1 MTTPARRPATPRT
14 AHSTRGSPFFTG
26 GRWRALRTLLI
37 AFVAAGATLGVVGA
51 GVLIGAAV
59 AISGHLPAID
69 ALFTLPSEATRIYA
83 ADGQVI
89 ASLYQENRDSIPLS
103 RIPHSLQRAV
113 IDTEDADFYRNP
125 GISVRGIIRAVFRN
139 LVEKGYAQGGSTITQ
154 QLARNLFLTNEKS
167 LPRKIAEMLLA
178 VAIERRLTKDEIL
191 ERYLNQVYFGQGAY
205 GVETAAEV
213 YFGKPAKDL
222 TLPQSAMLA
231 GLIRAPSSYS
241 PYEHPARARVR
252 RGEVLQRMVEVGDLP
267 RRELAAALD
276 APLHLAEKG
285 NAGLI
290 GIRAP
295 YFVSYILPALLQ
307 RYGEEVLYKG
317 GLRIYTT
324 LDLGLQAE
332 ADGALKRGI
341 DEALKEHLNVHQGAI
356 VVLDP
361 RTGYIRAMVG
371 GYDFRTSQF
380 NRAWQAH
387 RQPGSAF
394 KPFTYTVAV
403 MRGIPP
409 TRLLLDQ
416 PIEFSIP
423 GGKVWKPQN
432 YDQKWHGLVTARY
445 ALENSIN
452 VATIRLEQ
460 EVGPKAIVELAHRMG
475 VQSPLQPNLSLTLG
489 SSDVTLLEL
498 ASSYGVFAT
507 GGVRAIP
514 LAITKVTDYH
524 GKILEENTPQ
534 RGVVLSPEVA
544 YLMTDLLKGN
554 VLRGTGTAA
563 NIGVPQAGKTGTTDD
578 FRDAWYIGFT
588 PYMVTGVWVGNDDN
602 SPMHH
607 VPGGSVPARTWAALM
622 KKATAGQP
630 ADDWPR
636 PEGIVQ
642 QTVCGQTGLLAG
654 PECRDPRAELFI
666 RGTEPEGYAVPHP
679 TPPVTPGAPSTGP
692 AGVQLPGDD
701 AGRPNVAVPVGA
713 SAPVSPAGS
722 LPISLTAPREGAV
735 VTPPFLIQG
744 VTRPG
749 AAVHLMVEGRSGVVR
764 VQVADVYL
772 RTDQA
777 GGFAY
782 RVDPWFKPSGGTLV
796 IVASASEGGLTGSTT
811 VSVPIR

>member
-1 MTTPARRPATPRT
+1 VLRRVLLVLLAV
-14 AHSTRGSPFFTG
+14 G
-26 GRWRALRTLLI
+26 GA
-37 AFVAAGATLGVVGA
+37 LGVAGA
-51 GVLIGAAV
+51 GVLVGTAL
-59 AISGHLPAID
+59 AISSHLPSVD
-69 ALFTLPSEATRIYA
+69 ALYTLPSEATRIYA
-83 ADGQVI
+83 ADGQLV

-103 RIPHSLQRAV
+103 RVPRILQRAV
-113 IDTEDADFYRNP
+113 IDTEDADFYRNR
-125 GISVRGIIRAVFRN
+125 GISLRGILRAGIRN
-139 LVEKGYAQGGSTITQ
+139 LIEKGYAEGGSTITQ

-167 LPRKIAEMLLA
+167 LTRKIAEMLLA
-178 VAIERRLTKDEIL
+178 IQIERRLTKDEIL

-231 GLIRAPSSYS
+231 GLIRAPSYYS
-241 PYEHPARARVR
+241 PYEHSNRARGRTV
-252 RGEVLQRMVEVGDLP
+252 EVLQRMVDVGDITT
-267 RRELAAALD
+267 REMRAALG
-276 APLHLAEKG
+276 APLHLAAKG

-295 YFVSYILPALLQ
+295 YFVSYILPPLLQ
-307 RYGEEVLYKG
+307 RYGEDVLYKG

-324 LDLGLQAE
+324 LDLTLQAE
-332 ADGALKRGI
+332 ATAALRQGI
-341 DEALKEHLNVHQGAI
+341 DDAQRERLRVQQGAI

-361 RTGYIRAMVG
+361 RTGSIRAMVG

-409 TRLLLDQ
+409 TKLLLDQ
-416 PIEFSIP
+416 PIAFPLP

-452 VATIRLEQ
+452 VASIRLEQ
-460 EVGPKAIVELAHRMG
+460 EVGPTAIVELAHRMG
-475 VQSPLQPNLSLTLG
+475 IQSPLQPNLSLTLG

-498 ASSYGVFAT
+498 TSSYGVFAAA
-507 GGVRAIP
+507 GVRAVP
-514 LAITKVTDYH
+514 LAITKVTDYR
-524 GKILEENTPQ
+524 GKVLEEHVPQ
-534 RGVVLSPEVA
+534 RTVVLSPDVA

-563 NIGVPQAGKTGTTDD
+563 NLGIPQAGKTGTTDD

-588 PYMVTGVWVGNDDN
+588 PSMVTGVWVGNDDN
-602 SPMHH
+602 SPMNH
-607 VPGGSVPARTWAALM
+607 VPGGSVPARTWAAFM

-636 PEGIVQ
+636 PDGIVQ
-642 QTVCGQTGLLAG
+642 QTVCGTTGLLAAS
-654 PECRDPRAELFI
+654 ECPDPRPELFI
-666 RGTEPEGYAVPHP
+666 KGTEPEGYVQPRSAPAE
-679 TPPVTPGAPSTGP
+679 TLGTAPSGP
-692 AGVQLPGDD
+692 AGSTATS
-701 AGRPNVAVPVGA
+701 AGAQSAQPAGA
-713 SAPVSPAGS
+713 QSAHAAGSPAGAPAPAGTF
-722 LPISLTAPREGAV
+722 PITITAPREGSL
-735 VTPPFLIQG
+735 VTPPFVVQG

-749 AAVHLMVEGRSGVVR
+749 VEVHIVVESQSGILR
-764 VQVADVYL
+764 VQVADVHS
-772 RTDQA
+772 RADQSGA
-777 GGFAY
+777 FAY
-782 RVDPWFKPSGGTLV
+782 QVNPWLKPSGGTLA
-796 IVASASEGGLTGSTT
+796 ITISAAEGLRTASTSL
-811 VSVPIR
+811 SVQIR